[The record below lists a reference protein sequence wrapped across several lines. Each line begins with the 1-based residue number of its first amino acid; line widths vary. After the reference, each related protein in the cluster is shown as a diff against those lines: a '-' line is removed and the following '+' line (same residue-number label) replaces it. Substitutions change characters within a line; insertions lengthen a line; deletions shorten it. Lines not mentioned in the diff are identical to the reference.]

1 MTEHDDAL
9 PDLDL
14 GVLGEGVDP
23 SAGQWDAIGSIAA
36 HRRRRRS
43 VVLSAAAVLILIAGT
58 ATVLLSRT
66 ADEPAHLSTG
76 GTSGA
81 RYVIPPDGVSLASS
95 SLYKRSDGFVI
106 RYDDGLWAWTLESHP
121 MTTVE
126 PFVDSTEVPR
136 DDAPLDQATIET
148 EQFGAVRLLCR
159 AVEVGEYGYTAER
172 ALTLLLGA
180 EWQFEGHLVILR
192 ADLSARQGP
201 SEDCS
206 DSLEAP
212 TLAAQIDRLR
222 VVSEGELHRYLGI
235 DDAEIASPST
245 STPPEL
251 QPPSTTTTTVPEGDP
266 AELGDARAQI
276 ELAVKGFDTPAADG
290 TWPYIEDGDVLA
302 DQIRERQKGAEVQSG
317 LAAMGDQADKV
328 HEVTSITFESAT
340 AAEVDFDITV
350 TLQSGRNRYAH
361 HGRFVLQDGVWKM
374 SIESHLQISQL
385 ACSGPQAPA
394 SCDAGRYEVTGNTGG

>member
-14 GVLGEGVDP
+14 GVLADGVDP
-23 SAGQWDAIGSIAA
+23 SAGQWDAISAVAA

-43 VVLSAAAVLILIAGT
+43 VVLSAAAVLILVAGT
-58 ATVLLSRT
+58 ATVLLSRSDDGVQL
-66 ADEPAHLSTG
+66 A
-76 GTSGA
+76 TSGTPEA
-81 RYVIPPDGVSLASS
+81 QYVVPPDGVSLVSS
-95 SLYKRSDGFVI
+95 SMYPPRGGFVI

-121 MTTVE
+121 MSSFE
-126 PFVDSTEVPR
+126 PLVDSTEVPR
-136 DDAPLDQATIET
+136 DDAPLDEATIDT

-159 AVEVGEYGYTAER
+159 AVEVDEYGYTADR
-172 ALTLLLGA
+172 VLTLLLGA

-206 DSLEAP
+206 DSLDAP

-222 VVSEGELHRYLGI
+222 VVSERELRQYFGI
-235 DDAEIASPST
+235 DDGEIESPVT

-276 ELAVKGFDTPAADG
+276 ELAVKGFDTPAPDG

-302 DQIRERQKGAEVQSG
+302 DQIRERQAGAEVQSG

-350 TLQSGRNRYAH
+350 TLQSGRSRYAH
-361 HGRFVLQDGVWKM
+361 HGRYVLQDGVWKM

-394 SCDAGRYEVTGNTGG
+394 SCNTGRYEAFGKTGG

>member
-14 GVLGEGVDP
+14 GVLADGIDP
-23 SAGQWDAIGSIAA
+23 SAGQWDAISAIAA

-81 RYVIPPDGVSLASS
+81 RYVIPPHGVSLASS

-106 RYDDGLWAWTLESHP
+106 HYDDGLWAWTLESHP

-276 ELAVKGFDTPAADG
+276 ELAVKGFDQAADDG
-290 TWPYIEDGDVLA
+290 TWPYLEDGVARA
-302 DQIRERQKGAEVQSG
+302 DEYRQRQTAAEE
-317 LAAMGDQADKV
+317 QAGMTAVDDPDKV
-328 HEVTSITFESAT
+328 HEVVSITFESDE
-340 AAEVDFDITV
+340 AAMVQYDITV
-350 TLQSGRNRYAH
+350 TLPGGRVTVPHRH
-361 HGRFVLQDGVWKM
+361 RFILQDGLWKM
-374 SIESHLQISQL
+374 SYDSYLQLSGL
-385 ACSGPQAPA
+385 ACTSPGGYGE
-394 SCDAGRYEVTGNTGG
+394 SCQTGSYDTFGKTGG